1 MVILFSIFWGT
12 SILFSK
18 VATQTYILKAVHE
31 GSVFSTSSPTLVIS
45 SLFTNSHSNR
55 YEVNAHCI
63 FDLLIINDV
72 EHLFMYLYVFF
83 REMSVQIF
91 CPFKSWII
99 SILSYNFKKFQ
110 LVSYMNSLYILDI
123 SLLPDIRLV
132 DTFPFCGLLF
142 HFVDGFLYCA
152 EVFSLIYSFVFAFVA
167 FVFGVKFKKIITKT
181 YVKEVTAN
189 VFF

>member
-110 LVSYMNSLYILDI
+110 LVSYMNSLYIFGYQPLTRHTTCRYFPI
-123 SLLPDIRLV
+123 LWTAFSFCWWFPLLCRSL
-132 DTFPFCGLLF
+132 
-142 HFVDGFLYCA
+142 
-152 EVFSLIYSFVFAFVA
+152 
-167 FVFGVKFKKIITKT
+167 
-181 YVKEVTAN
+181 
-189 VFF
+189 